1 MDDVIVELNLPGE
14 DEART
19 AQIVASLTETVR
31 QLREMA
37 DYLQDLAEQPLDD
50 QHTLH

>member
-1 MDDVIVELNLPGE
+1 MEDVIVEAALLRE

-19 AQIVASLTETVR
+19 TQIVASLTETVR

-37 DYLQDLAEQPLDD
+37 DYLQDLAQQPLED
-50 QHTLH
+50 QRTLH